1 MTLNKNTTVDY
12 VLDLCDDS
20 NFVKKLLQ
28 VLLCVE
34 KIPYSVKSLTE
45 RLQEVKLRS

>member
-20 NFVKKLLQ
+20 NFVKKQ
-28 VLLCVE
+28 VLFVQ
-34 KIPYSVKSLTE
+34 KIPYSAKSLAE